1 MNILRSKTTKFAI
14 CVIVAA
20 LCVALCAAL
29 SACDKKSTA
38 PLPTDSSAW
47 VLESIV
53 VDGESSEQTYSVAL
67 AEKLQQTYPVS
78 DDNTEEENEANM
90 KKWVVYEGM
99 YLDSTTV
106 TVDFAGDIVVVY
118 FSDGRK
124 FSGKWRQAGES
135 YGTAMIEYE
144 FSGEDASYGTCGRVE
159 EQDGTRRL
167 QLYVVIGNTT
177 YIFTAAA

>member
-53 VDGESSEQTYSVAL
+53 VDGEGSEQTYSVAL
-67 AEKLQQTYPVS
+67 AEKLQEQYE
-78 DDNTEEENEANM
+78 DDES
-90 KKWVVYEGM
+90 KWLKYEGM